1 MTALTWVLLAFAV
14 IGLLF
19 GLWQWTARRRT
30 VQRLDNMLEQSI
42 SSGFTEEHFDE
53 TELSALE
60 TKFARFLR
68 GSAHTQKT
76 MKTEQEAVKTL
87 ISDISHQTRTPIAN
101 LLVYASLLT
110 ESDLSPRQREQVQAL
125 LTQVSYT
132 HLRAHETK
140 ANLVCSLLLE
150 KKKNNRKAAIRSK
163 KHKRWI

>member
-76 MKTEQEAVKTL
+76 MKT
-87 ISDISHQTRTPIAN
+87 R
-101 LLVYASLLT
+101 
-110 ESDLSPRQREQVQAL
+110 R
-125 LTQVSYT
+125 
-132 HLRAHETK
+132 
-140 ANLVCSLLLE
+140 C
-150 KKKNNRKAAIRSK
+150 
-163 KHKRWI
+163 

>member
-110 ESDLSPRQREQVQAL
+110 ESDLSPRQRNKSGA
-125 LTQVSYT
+125 
-132 HLRAHETK
+132 
-140 ANLVCSLLLE
+140 ANTGRNCHFCSD
-150 KKKNNRKAAIRSK
+150 SG
-163 KHKRWI
+163 

>member
-101 LLVYASLLT
+101 LLAYASLL
-110 ESDLSPRQREQVQAL
+110 D
-125 LTQVSYT
+125 
-132 HLRAHETK
+132 
-140 ANLVCSLLLE
+140 
-150 KKKNNRKAAIRSK
+150 RKSVV
-163 KHKRWI
+163 

>member
-60 TKFARFLR
+60 TK
-68 GSAHTQKT
+68 
-76 MKTEQEAVKTL
+76 
-87 ISDISHQTRTPIAN
+87 
-101 LLVYASLLT
+101 LLASCA
-110 ESDLSPRQREQVQAL
+110 AL
-125 LTQVSYT
+125 LI
-132 HLRAHETK
+132 R
-140 ANLVCSLLLE
+140 
-150 KKKNNRKAAIRSK
+150 KKR
-163 KHKRWI
+163 

>member
-68 GSAHTQKT
+68 GSAQ
-76 MKTEQEAVKTL
+76 
-87 ISDISHQTRTPIAN
+87 IFPI
-101 LLVYASLLT
+101 
-110 ESDLSPRQREQVQAL
+110 R
-125 LTQVSYT
+125 
-132 HLRAHETK
+132 RAHPSQIYLYT
-140 ANLVCSLLLE
+140 L
-150 KKKNNRKAAIRSK
+150 RF
-163 KHKRWI
+163 

>member
-125 LTQVSYT
+125 LTQGRNC
-132 HLRAHETK
+132 HF
-140 ANLVCSLLLE
+140 
-150 KKKNNRKAAIRSK
+150 
-163 KHKRWI
+163 

>member
-76 MKTEQEAVKTL
+76 MKIVRPINITL
-87 ISDISHQTRTPIAN
+87 YVNER
-101 LLVYASLLT
+101 
-110 ESDLSPRQREQVQAL
+110 LSYKEHRVDA
-125 LTQVSYT
+125 
-132 HLRAHETK
+132 
-140 ANLVCSLLLE
+140 
-150 KKKNNRKAAIRSK
+150 
-163 KHKRWI
+163 

>member
-125 LTQVSYT
+125 LTQGGNY
-132 HLRAHETK
+132 HF
-140 ANLVCSLLLE
+140 
-150 KKKNNRKAAIRSK
+150 
-163 KHKRWI
+163 